1 MRIISF
7 IFILTASINLSA
19 QSISTQNREYI
30 RQYKDIAIREMHTY
44 GIPASIKLGQGILE
58 SAAGTSVLAKNSNN
72 HFGIKCKKDWSGKSY
87 FHDDDE
93 KGECFRVYET
103 VEQSYEDHSKFL
115 KNSARYAELFTLDKN
130 DYKAW
135 AHGLKKAGYATN
147 PQYAPLLIKT
157 IEENQLQQYDSY
169 DLVYSEKKESEPSKH
184 ISKTKQSESNTAD
197 LADFE
202 MGNRKERPILLNNRV
217 KYILSKEG
225 DTYES
230 IIKEMRLMSFQ
241 IFKYNEIAR
250 SASLKPGEKVY
261 LQPKRNKASKEKHTV
276 ESGQTMHAIS
286 QIYAIKEA
294 SLYKL
299 NKMAPGEQPAIGRV
313 LRLK

>member
-7 IFILTASINLSA
+7 IFILTASIKISA
-19 QSISTQNREYI
+19 QSISPQNREYI
-30 RQYKDIAIREMHTY
+30 KLYKDIAIREMHAY

-58 SAAGTSVLAKNSNN
+58 SAAGTSVLSKNSNN
-72 HFGIKCKKDWSGKSY
+72 HFGIKCKKDWTGKTY

-147 PQYAPLLIKT
+147 PNYAPLLIKT
-157 IEENQLQQYDSY
+157 IEENQLQQYDSMNQGNIVDKKTPPEKTPQKQQKQIGDGP
-169 DLVYSEKKESEPSKH
+169 DL
-184 ISKTKQSESNTAD
+184 Q
-197 LADFE
+197 DFE
-202 MGNRKERPILLNNRV
+202 MSPNLERTVMLNNRV
-217 KYILSKEG
+217 KFIFAKEG
-225 DTYES
+225 DTYEK
-230 IIKEMRLMSFQ
+230 IIKEMRLMGFQ
-241 IFKYNEIAR
+241 IYKYNEIPRA
-250 SASLKPGEKVY
+250 AQVKPGDIVY
-261 LQPKRNKASKEKHTV
+261 LQPKRNKASKDTHTV

-286 QIYAIKEA
+286 HIYAIKEA
-294 SLYKL
+294 ALYKL
-299 NKMAPGEQPAIGRV
+299 NKMNPGDQPAVGRV
-313 LRLK
+313 LRLR

>member
-7 IFILTASINLSA
+7 IFILTASINSLA
-19 QSISTQNREYI
+19 QSISPQNREYI
-30 RQYKDIAIREMHTY
+30 KQYKDIAIREMHTY

-93 KGECFRVYET
+93 KGECFRVYES

-169 DLVYSEKKESEPSKH
+169 ELVHSEKTEHVASKLAPKE
-184 ISKTKQSESNTAD
+184 KQSESTAD

-202 MGNRKERPILLNNRV
+202 MGAGKERPIFLNNRV

-230 IIKEMRLMSFQ
+230 IMKEMRLMSFQ
-241 IFKYNEIAR
+241 IFKYNEVAR
-250 SASLKPGEKVY
+250 TANLKPGEKVY
-261 LQPKRNKASKEKHTV
+261 LQPKRNKASKENHTV

-286 QIYAIKEA
+286 QIYAVKEA

-299 NKMAPGEQPAIGRV
+299 NKMAPGEQPAIGKV